1 MKYFLLLFFFFI
13 SSSIA
18 ADILIADK
26 SLPYPSNIKL
36 EIIGNISDENVLVKT
51 PDSDFYVAMN
61 VEHNQ
66 QNSVIEYKPHMPGEY
81 TFKLPNSKSQS
92 IDIYQVPFLDVFIEG
107 NMEVGESLTIGT
119 KDSFDRLAYKWIIKF
134 ENNVVFESN
143 NKSITFKPSITGTY
157 DLILIAKDSLF
168 TETKV
173 YKKNTYRQFTII
185 NSLNGIM
192 PNIPNDLTLNSLPLP
207 VSIITPNKN
216 TYSIKW
222 IVNEIQYDG
231 DVLVLTNDMVMK
243 DNKISINISISEKGK
258 EITRFDKTLHLYT
271 NYAGIEQL
279 EVIQFPSLNY
289 FVKGTGYL
297 NLGGDLGRRIIKR
310 TDDILILKPAFNVDY
325 KIDLEVDNQ
334 VVATKEIANT
344 LTELTFDFS
353 VTNLSNSNVGPANIE
368 MKLIYSNIPKEL
380 ISQVFFWLNKERVPT
395 YNGKGLAYSDT
406 SGINTVRAIVELND
420 GRTLEK
426 THHITLSQVTKPDC
440 ELNYDHMQLEVWAT
454 CSDSDSV
461 IDTYSYM
468 DGLTNISKRSSLYIS
483 NDIIGKTLKF
493 RAQDMYD
500 QVYEV
505 DFKIFNGSLH
515 VVQK

>member
-1 MKYFLLLFFFFI
+1 
-13 SSSIA
+13 
-18 ADILIADK
+18 
-26 SLPYPSNIKL
+26 
-36 EIIGNISDENVLVKT
+36 VKR
-51 PDSDFYVAMN
+51 PDSDIFVAMSIDN
-61 VEHNQ
+61 TSN
-66 QNSVIEYKPHMPGEY
+66 NSVIEFKPNMPGTY
-81 TFKLPNSKSQS
+81 LFKLTNGISQS

-107 NMEVGESLTIGT
+107 NMEVGENLTIGT
-119 KDSFDRLAYKWIIKF
+119 KDSFDRLAYEWIITFGNK
-134 ENNVVFESN
+134 VIYKSSS
-143 NKSITFKPSITGTY
+143 KSITFKPNVTGVY
-157 DLILIAKDSLF
+157 DLNLIAKDSLF
-168 TETKV
+168 TKTKV

-192 PNIPNDLTLNSLPLP
+192 PNIPNELTINSLPLP
-207 VSIITPNKN
+207 VSIITPNKD

-222 IVNEIQYDG
+222 IVKKREYHG
-231 DVLVLTNDMVMK
+231 DLLLLTSDMISK
-243 DNKISINISISEKGK
+243 DNKISINISISENGK
-258 EITRFDKTLHLYT
+258 EITSLDKTVHFYK
-271 NYAGIEQL
+271 NYAGIDKL
-279 EVIQFPSLNY
+279 DVMQFPSLNY

-297 NLGGDLGRRIIKR
+297 NLAGDLDKRIIKR

-325 KIDLEVDNQ
+325 KIDLEVNNQ
-334 VVATKEIANT
+334 VVATKEILNT

-353 VTNLSNSNVGPANIE
+353 VSNLSNSNVGPANIE
-368 MKLIYSNIPKEL
+368 MKLIYSNIPTEL
-380 ISQVFFWLNKERVPT
+380 ISQVFFWLNKERVAT

-461 IDTYSYM
+461 INTYSYM

-483 NDIIGKTLKF
+483 NDIIGKPLKF

-505 DFKIFNGSLH
+505 DFKILNGSLH